1 VIGLSIVG
9 GLPDISVS
17 TYSHDFGDVEVGASG
32 TQEIAI
38 SNVGTADLR
47 VNGVNLVGGDAGM
60 FGFASGGANPCPDFP
75 AAIVPDSNCTLEVT
89 FTPTS
94 GGIKST
100 NLVISS
106 NDFDEPNDAVA
117 LTGDGIAP
125 YTRVT
130 VLAPNGGES
139 FATGE
144 LVDITWGAP
153 AQAVKF
159 KLFYSVDNGVTWV
172 AITKDF
178 VTEKTHQWTVPAL
191 TANKKSCLVKVVGYN
206 SKNVSVGSD
215 RSNKP
220 FTIEVVKLTYPEGGG
235 TFYSG
240 EKEILTWT
248 VNATKNP
255 VASIKLYYTKNG
267 GTTWT
272 SITTLTD
279 GELTSH
285 EWTVPAVTSPKTKCK
300 VKVVLKDEVGAN
312 LGSDVSDGF
321 FTISNEK

>member
-1 VIGLSIVG
+1 M
-9 GLPDISVS
+9 
-17 TYSHDFGDVEVGASG
+17 FDVV
-32 TQEIAI
+32 
-38 SNVGTADLR
+38 
-47 VNGVNLVGGDAGM
+47 
-60 FGFASGGANPCPDFP
+60 SGGSDPCGQTPVVLTP
-75 AAIVPDSNCTLEVT
+75 GSSCTLNAT
-89 FTPTS
+89 FAPTS
-94 GGIKST
+94 GGDKTATLRVHST
-100 NLVISS
+100 DPETPSADASLNGSGLAYTKVTVIS
-106 NDFDEPNDAVA
+106 
-117 LTGDGIAP
+117 
-125 YTRVT
+125 
-130 VLAPNGGES
+130 PNGEEL